1 MRPARLRIVLSLV
14 LGGLLLALSVLPAQG
29 QADLINAAKREG
41 RVVVY
46 GSLESDVFEVIAK
59 IFEGQYGIKVDYFRA
74 ASNLVTDRVLT
85 ESRAGRPQ
93 FDVVLTN
100 RSPMLILKKEGVFA
114 RYTSPSYEGYAASIR
129 DRDGVLSPSY
139 RMVVVS
145 ILYNTRLVKAEDAPK
160 TLNDLLDPKWKGKI
174 GFAPSNASWQAFVTA
189 IRVMRGEDGAKKW
202 LEGFKANEPQKY
214 DNNIKIRDAADE
226 GKLALGLTNHYYWY
240 EKAHQ
245 VGVDKMSAKL
255 HFIKGNDPG
264 ALINAAGV
272 AVLKSSKNQ
281 ELATKFAEFLLS
293 PESQKYFAD
302 KTAEYPVRVGVTST
316 DHKLVPLSELQPPD
330 LKLADLQSLPKTAEL
345 LRQVGLL

>member
-1 MRPARLRIVLSLV
+1 MGLRSTRLTATILATLLSATLAGCGTEPGSDGPVLTVYSGRNENLVKPLLDKAEKAIGAKLEVRYGDTAALAGQLAEEGERSPADVFFSQDAGA
-14 LGGLLLALSVLPAQG
+14 LGALSSAGRLNKLPQPVLDASPEQWRATDGTWIATSLRTRVVIYDPKQVAE
-29 QADLINAAKREG
+29 ADLP
-41 RVVVY
+41 
-46 GSLESDVFEVIAK
+46 
-59 IFEGQYGIKVDYFRA
+59 QGID
-74 ASNLVTDRVLT
+74 
-85 ESRAGRPQ
+85 
-93 FDVVLTN
+93 
-100 RSPMLILKKEGVFA
+100 
-114 RYTSPSYEGYAASIR
+114 
-129 DRDGVLSPSY
+129 
-139 RMVVVS
+139 
-145 ILYNTRLVKAEDAPK
+145 
-160 TLNDLLDPKWKGKI
+160 DLLDPKWKGKV

-281 ELATKFAEFLLS
+281 DLANKFAEFLLS

-302 KTAEYPVRVGVTST
+302 RTAEYPVRVGVTST
-316 DHKLVPLSELQPPD
+316 EHKLVPLTELQPPD

>member
-1 MRPARLRIVLSLV
+1 MGLRSTRLTATILAALLSTTLAGCGTEPGSDGPVLTVYSGRNENLVKPLLDKAEKAIGAKLEVRYGDTAALAGQLAEEGERSPADVFFSQDAGALGALASAGRLSKLPQ
-14 LGGLLLALSVLPAQG
+14 SVLDASPEQWRATDGTWIATSLRTRVVIYDPKQVAE
-29 QADLINAAKREG
+29 ADLPT
-41 RVVVY
+41 
-46 GSLESDVFEVIAK
+46 
-59 IFEGQYGIKVDYFRA
+59 GID
-74 ASNLVTDRVLT
+74 
-85 ESRAGRPQ
+85 
-93 FDVVLTN
+93 
-100 RSPMLILKKEGVFA
+100 
-114 RYTSPSYEGYAASIR
+114 
-129 DRDGVLSPSY
+129 
-139 RMVVVS
+139 
-145 ILYNTRLVKAEDAPK
+145 
-160 TLNDLLDPKWKGKI
+160 DLLDPKWKGKI